1 MALIEIQGLSKVFR
15 IGEGKQQ
22 QVLKGL
28 NLSLNR
34 GEFTAIAGE
43 SGSGKSTL
51 LNIIGGLDADYQG
64 DLRVGGRN
72 LKEYSARELDDYRKL
87 NIGFVFQSFN
97 LIPTYTVL
105 ENILA
110 PAEMTTM
117 SVRAKREKAERLIT
131 RLGLSGLEDKLPTTL
146 SGGEKQRDAIARA
159 LINDPDIIL
168 ADEPTGAL
176 DKKNADNIICSSP

>member
-1 MALIEIQGLSKVFR
+1 MALIEIQGLSKTFW

-28 NLSLNR
+28 NLSLNS
-34 GEFTAIAGE
+34 GEFTAIIGE

-51 LNIIGGLDADYQG
+51 LNIIGGLDTDYEG
-64 DLRVGGRN
+64 NVRVGGRS
-72 LKEYSARELDDYRKL
+72 LMDYSARELDDYRRL
-87 NIGFVFQSFN
+87 NIGFIFQSFN

-117 SVRAKREKAERLIT
+117 PAKVKREKALRLISK
-131 RLGLSGLEDKLPTTL
+131 LGLSGLEDKPPGTFPV
-146 SGGEKQRDAIARA
+146 EKSR
-159 LINDPDIIL
+159 
-168 ADEPTGAL
+168 G
-176 DKKNADNIICSSP
+176 